1 MSLRKPLLALAV
13 LAGIAV
19 LAAAP
24 ALGLGEYVL
33 ALGISFATF
42 AVLSSGLNL
51 VYGYT
56 GMMSYGQVGF
66 FGIGGYTA
74 ALLVQDHGIGFIPA
88 LFLGGVLATSV
99 SLLLGYTALRLSRH
113 AFSIVSLS
121 FSLLCVILARDWVE
135 VTRGPMG
142 IPGLAAPMIALPGDW
157 HVTLSRPVD
166 FYYAA
171 MLVALA
177 AHAVV
182 FWIATSRIGRAM
194 RAVKLNEPLA
204 QSQGIS
210 PVGLKLL
217 AIGVSAFLAAVMGGV
232 FVFYLT
238 IVDPSIFDFYY
249 TEAMLIMVIVGG
261 AGSFWCV
268 LLATA
273 VFTVV
278 PDLLRFTTDLR
289 MVLYGVILIAAM
301 LVMPGG
307 LGGWL
312 RARQIARWRHPG
324 RARALRKQMA
334 AGPDQEAA

>member
-1 MSLRKPLLALAV
+1 MKSAVWIMLVLAGVAALAV
-13 LAGIAV
+13 V
-19 LAAAP
+19 P
-24 ALGLGEYVL
+24 ACGLGEYAL
-33 ALGISFATF
+33 ALGISFFVF

-66 FGIGGYTA
+66 FGIGGYTTA
-74 ALLVQDHGIGFIPA
+74 ILVTNHGIGFLPA
-88 LFLGGVLATSV
+88 LLAGAVLAAVV

-121 FSLLCVILARDWVE
+121 FSLLCVILARDWVNL
-135 VTRGPMG
+135 TRGPMG
-142 IPGLAAPMIALPGDW
+142 MPGLTAPPIALPGGLAIR
-157 HVTLSRPVD
+157 LSQPAD
-166 FYYAA
+166 FYIAL
-171 MLVALA
+171 LVVAVI
-177 AHAVV
+177 AHAAI
-182 FWIATSRIGRAM
+182 WWLITSRIGRAM

-210 PVGLKLL
+210 PRGLKLL
-217 AIGVSAFLAAVMGGV
+217 AIAISAFFAAIAGGI
-232 FVFYLT
+232 FVFYLS

-268 LLATA
+268 LLSTA
-273 VFTVV
+273 VFTVL
-278 PDLLRFTTDLR
+278 PDVLRFTPDIR
-289 MVLYGVILIAAM
+289 MVLYGVILMAAM
-301 LVMPGG
+301 LAMPGG

-324 RARALRKQMA
+324 RQRAIHAKLGERTV
-334 AGPDQEAA
+334 

>member
-1 MSLRKPLLALAV
+1 MTKSMLV
-13 LAGIAV
+13 LMGVAV
-19 LAAAP
+19 LAAVPAFAP
-24 ALGLGEYVL
+24 GEYIL

-74 ALLVQDHGIGFIPA
+74 ALLVQDHGMGLLPA
-88 LFLGGVLATSV
+88 LFLGGVLAVLV

-121 FSLLCVILARDWVE
+121 FSLLCVILARDWVD

-142 IPGLAAPMIALPGDW
+142 IPGLAAPAIAFPGGL
-157 HVTLSRPVD
+157 HVSLSRPVD

-171 MLVALA
+171 MLVAVV

-182 FWIATSRIGRAM
+182 WWIASSRIGRAM

-210 PVGLKLL
+210 PVGLKLV
-217 AIGVSAFLAAVMGGV
+217 AIAVSAFLAAVMGGV
-232 FVFYLT
+232 FVFYLS

-289 MVLYGVILIAAM
+289 MVLYGMILIVAM

-312 RARQIARWRHPG
+312 RARQIAKWRHPG
-324 RARALRKQMA
+324 RARALQAQMA
-334 AGPDQEAA
+334 ARSDQEAV

>member
-1 MSLRKPLLALAV
+1 MKGAVQGLLVVFGVVALALVPLL
-13 LAGIAV
+13 GF
-19 LAAAP
+19 
-24 ALGLGEYVL
+24 GEYAL
-33 ALGISFATF
+33 ALGMSFFVF

-66 FGIGGYTA
+66 FGIGGYATA
-74 ALLVQDHGIGFIPA
+74 ILVTNHAVGFLPALLA
-88 LFLGGVLATSV
+88 GGVLASLV

-121 FSLLCVILARDWVE
+121 FSLLCAILARDWVGL
-135 VTRGPMG
+135 TRGPMG
-142 IPGLAAPMIALPGDW
+142 MPGLAAPPL
-157 HVTLSRPVD
+157 TRPVD
-166 FYYAA
+166 FYEAA
-171 MLVALA
+171 LVVAVA
-177 AHAVV
+177 AHATIWCLV
-182 FWIATSRIGRAM
+182 TSRIGRAM

-210 PVGLKLL
+210 PRGLKLL
-217 AIGVSAFLAAVMGGV
+217 AIGVSAFFAAIAGGI
-232 FVFYLT
+232 FVFYLS

-273 VFTVV
+273 VFTVL
-278 PDLLRFTTDLR
+278 PDLLRFTPDLR

-307 LGGWL
+307 FGGWL
-312 RARQIARWRHPG
+312 RARRIAHWRHPG
-324 RARALRKQMA
+324 RQRALQTKPYRA
-334 AGPDQEAA
+334 RST

>member
-1 MSLRKPLLALAV
+1 MTRRKPMLMLAL

-19 LAAAP
+19 LAAVP
-24 ALGLGEYVL
+24 AFGPGEYVL

-66 FGIGGYTA
+66 FGIGGYTT
-74 ALLVQDHGIGFIPA
+74 ALLVQDHGLGLVPA
-88 LFLGGVLATSV
+88 LLLGGVLGALV

-121 FSLLCVILARDWVE
+121 FSLLCVILARDWVD

-142 IPGLAAPMIALPGDW
+142 IPGLAAPAIAIGGLRISF
-157 HVTLSRPVD
+157 SRPVD

-171 MLVALA
+171 MLVAVVA
-177 AHAVV
+177 QAVV
-182 FWIATSRIGRAM
+182 WWIASSRIGRAM

-232 FVFYLT
+232 FVFYLS

-273 VFTVV
+273 VFTIV

-289 MVLYGVILIAAM
+289 MVLYGLVLIAAM
-301 LVMPGG
+301 LAMPGG

-312 RARQIARWRHPG
+312 RARQIAKWRHPG
-324 RARALRKQMA
+324 RLRALQAQSA
-334 AGPDQEAA
+334 ARVGQGPA